1 MNGVSSAA
9 YSHGAPQ
16 YYQAHPPPPAANPH
30 SYGNV
35 YYALSQGHDGTQS
48 YDRKR
53 GYDAL
58 NEFFGDLKRRQFDP
72 NSYAAVGQRLLGLQ
86 ALQLPILNG
95 PVPEYQPMPAAV
107 PAAGGGGGY
116 SPGGGHAPAYH
127 LPPMSNV
134 RSKNDLINIDQFLE
148 QMQNTIYE
156 SDENVAAAGVAQP
169 GAHYVQGGMSYRA
182 THSPP
187 SQLPPSHVTATTSAP
202 MMAATAHSPSTGT
215 PALTPPSSA
224 QSYTSQRSPVSLAHT
239 HRVSPPH
246 ESGAG
251 MYPRLPS
258 TTMSD
263 NMTAG
268 YPTTSSAAPP
278 STLSGVFDH
287 DDRRRY
293 TGGTLQRARPAER
306 EGDENRMDTS
316 ADGERTPTKEHLS
329 ITSSLIDPAL
339 STASP
344 DPDQEAAQRTAQAA
358 TEVAERVDN
367 VAWVEKVRLL
377 ENLRR
382 LVSDLLEQGHFDGD
396 SAGHSG
402 ADESPV
408 PSGDGAMDGIETAS
422 TRASPEHGKEPA
434 KSEEGTAVLYPTLR
448 AVDEDGDAKMPGDE

>member
-1 MNGVSSAA
+1 
-9 YSHGAPQ
+9 
-16 YYQAHPPPPAANPH
+16 
-30 SYGNV
+30 
-35 YYALSQGHDGTQS
+35 
-48 YDRKR
+48 
-53 GYDAL
+53 
-58 NEFFGDLKRRQFDP
+58 
-72 NSYAAVGQRLLGLQ
+72 
-86 ALQLPILNG
+86 
-95 PVPEYQPMPAAV
+95 
-107 PAAGGGGGY
+107 
-116 SPGGGHAPAYH
+116 
-127 LPPMSNV
+127 
-134 RSKNDLINIDQFLE
+134 
-148 QMQNTIYE
+148 
-156 SDENVAAAGVAQP
+156 
-169 GAHYVQGGMSYRA
+169 
-182 THSPP
+182 
-187 SQLPPSHVTATTSAP
+187 
-202 MMAATAHSPSTGT
+202 
-215 PALTPPSSA
+215 
-224 QSYTSQRSPVSLAHT
+224 
-239 HRVSPPH
+239 
-246 ESGAG
+246 
-251 MYPRLPS
+251 
-258 TTMSD
+258 MSD

-278 STLSGVFDH
+278 STLSGAFDH

-306 EGDENRMDTS
+306 EGDENLMDTS
-316 ADGERTPTKEHLS
+316 ADGERTPTKEHPS

-408 PSGDGAMDGIETAS
+408 HSGDGAMDGIETAS